1 MLGLRRWRCGVPRGL
16 TLITSVL
23 LLLGA
28 TRVASAQTTVTALT
42 GLSFGTIISGTT
54 TTIASSSPSAMSFR
68 IRANVG
74 SAWACRSHCPRHS
87 PASAGWHDAGVVLQ
101 HLRVVSG
108 QQCQSCRSSAVQSE
122 CGAIGFAA
130 LGVVRCVCL
139 GRRIDVAATQ
149 SARGQLYGDGGAH
162 HRRDPLRP
170 TCGPCIGRAS
180 RGR

>member
-74 SAWACRSHCPRHS
+74 LSLGMSFTLPTTLTRVGGGGTMPVSFCSTCALYRVNRANPAGALPFNPDVGLLGLLLLVSSDVYVWVGASTS
-87 PASAGWHDAGVVLQ
+87 PPLNQPAGNYTGTVVLTI
-101 HLRVVSG
+101 
-108 QQCQSCRSSAVQSE
+108 A
-122 CGAIGFAA
+122 AI
-130 LGVVRCVCL
+130 L
-139 GRRIDVAATQ
+139 
-149 SARGQLYGDGGAH
+149 
-162 HRRDPLRP
+162 
-170 TCGPCIGRAS
+170 
-180 RGR
+180 